1 MGDRIQ
7 PRRLRARLE
16 FDQSGVKLVPNIF
29 MKQLGE
35 PTISVPIDPG
45 TKEILICNGSQDTRS
60 PYDSRP
66 NRTGFRVLIHSS
78 DSRDRELKVATGQ
91 RLSARQAMLLSVG
104 INASTELPIRF
115 VQREIVSGRASEIPW
130 TPGNR
135 H

>member
-1 MGDRIQ
+1 MGNRIQ

-45 TKEILICNGSQDTRS
+45 TKEILICNGSQDTSS